1 MSLAEFEQELVTKL
15 YNKLIIDD
23 KNKGITLYGDV
34 GSGKSTIALGLANQL
49 LEGWTIFYLAGIDS
63 NLSPYLTWHIG
74 TRLYSK
80 KKLNLESNISF
91 GINFLPVPISL
102 EFGTSITKTSTN
114 YILTSSEEAI
124 ISNIKKQTG
133 SGHKILFI
141 ADNFELWDMPSRQL
155 LQKIMHPQ
163 LGVLSEYNLN
173 VLIIAQNKISIQVP
187 VHWDD
192 IKVPDIPDES
202 LLHILRENGHSEQIC
217 IKDIRVCAG
226 NDLSLALMAANY
238 YDENGKGANDFN
250 EIMDRRCNRLP
261 IEKQELR
268 KILGSLSI
276 IDSYFSRDEAAFFL
290 EPTPKDEY
298 EAEYLA
304 EEYLRLAEE
313 QMFIKGE
320 NKFLFVSDKVKD
332 YFKAKLAQKERYYHR
347 KFSEF
352 LQKQHPEDYYSRGKH
367 LALGLQLSDTK
378 TIVEAWQ
385 FLLLAYFR
393 RSTETG
399 NVDDIYNILGEIDE
413 LIDRLPD
420 GTIDAQR
427 HVLVE
432 FTQGY
437 REFVKYNYKK
447 ALMHF
452 QAITPSRLVP
462 ACLAECQRLILLCHI
477 QLAEDLRLIIQSAN
491 ELYTTIEEI
500 GHLEDEQYC
509 RAALVL
515 LDAYIDRSNDQKKV
529 NILKNKI
536 IRIIQNHIG
545 IPEFDEFEACY
556 NRKAALYYTAIIAF
570 QQTEQSIQFYKKHFN
585 RNGTYMALCN
595 HSGNAI
601 VSGEYPTARNAIKEC
616 ISMIDSSD
624 DWYFPSQYKVENNE
638 ILLDFLTEERNACG
652 DREKTLIAAQKAANR
667 FSKIIGHQYDE
678 VSYVILFNYIGL
690 SMLCQT
696 DTWESDLLNAN
707 RLLPELD
714 EFYQYYLYD
723 LNFANALLK
732 GDAPNAK
739 NFLEKLKSLDAPLL
753 RHYRVILQKRQY
765 IQEDL
770 LNNVTKFIGN
780 PFEYH
785 RIINTTCSHIQD
797 NSCYF
802 WGRGFLLSDLQFLS
816 F

>member
-1 MSLAEFEQELVTKL
+1 MSLAEFEQELVDKL

-23 KNKGITLYGDV
+23 ENKGITLYGDV
-34 GSGKSTIALGLANQL
+34 GSGKSTISLSLANQL
-49 LEGWTIFYLAGIDS
+49 LEGWTIFYLEGVDS

-91 GINFLPVPISL
+91 GISFLPVPISL

-114 YILTSSEEAI
+114 YILTPSEEAI

-133 SGHKILFI
+133 SEQKILFI
-141 ADNFELWDMPSRQL
+141 ADNFELWDMPSKQL

-163 LGVLSEYNLN
+163 LDVLPGYNLN
-173 VLIIAQNKISIQVP
+173 VLIIAQSKISIQVP
-187 VHWDD
+187 IHWDN

-217 IKDIRVCAG
+217 IEDIRTCAG
-226 NDLSLALMAANY
+226 NDISLAIMAANY

-250 EIMDRRCNRLP
+250 EIMDRRCNYLP
-261 IEKQELR
+261 TEKQGVR

-276 IDSYFSRDEAAFFL
+276 IDSYFSKDEAAFFL
-290 EPTPKDEY
+290 DPAPKDKY

-304 EEYLRLAEE
+304 EEYLQLAEE

-320 NKFLFVSDKVKD
+320 NRFLFASDKVKG
-332 YFKAKLAQKERYYHR
+332 YFKVKLAKKERYYHH

-352 LQKQHPEDYYSRGKH
+352 LGKNHPEDYYSRGKH
-367 LALGLQLSDTK
+367 LALSLQLSDTK

-385 FLLLAYFR
+385 LLLLAYFR
-393 RSTETG
+393 RSIETG
-399 NVDDIYNILGEIDE
+399 NADDVYSILSEIEE
-413 LIDRLPD
+413 LINRLPD
-420 GTIDAQR
+420 SSIDPQR

-437 REFVKYNYKK
+437 QEFIKYNYKN
-447 ALMHF
+447 ALIHF
-452 QAITPSRLVP
+452 QAITPSRLIP

-477 QLAEDLRLIIQSAN
+477 QLAEDLKLIVQSAN
-491 ELYTTIEEI
+491 ELYNTIEDI

-515 LDAYIDRSNDQKKV
+515 LDAYIDRSNDQNKV
-529 NILKNKI
+529 SILKKKI

-556 NRKAALYYTAIIAF
+556 NRKAALYYTAIIACR
-570 QQTEQSIQFYKKHFN
+570 QTEQSIQFYKKHFN
-585 RNGTYMALCN
+585 RNGIYMSLCN

-601 VSGEYPTARNAIKEC
+601 VLGDYPTAKKAIKEC
-616 ISMIDSSD
+616 ISMINSSD
-624 DWYFPSQYKVENNE
+624 GWYYPSQYKVENNE
-638 ILLDFLTEERNACG
+638 ILLNFLTEERNAGG
-652 DREKTLIAAQKAANR
+652 DREKILVAAQKAASR

-678 VSYVILFNYIGL
+678 VSYVVLFNFIGL

-696 DTWESDLLNAN
+696 NTWESDLLNAN
-707 RLLPELD
+707 RLLPDLD

-723 LNFANALLK
+723 LNYANALLK
-732 GDAPNAK
+732 GDVTSAK
-739 NFLEKLKSLDAPLL
+739 RFIVKLKSLDAPLL
-753 RHYRVILQKRQY
+753 RHYRVILQKRQFV
-765 IQEDL
+765 QEDL
-770 LNNVTKFIGN
+770 LNNETEFIGD
-780 PFEYH
+780 PFKYH
-785 RIINTTCSHIQD
+785 GIINTTCSHLQD